1 MEERIL
7 ARMPEIFLAVT
18 VPAAACAVLSPVQF
32 VAILALA
39 LATAWGLALIPL
51 ALACLVVTA
60 MKGPARPRTR
70 SPRRC
75 A

>member
-7 ARMPEIFLAVT
+7 DRMPQILLAVT
-18 VPAAACAVLSPVQF
+18 VPAAACAVLTQARF

-39 LATAWGLALIPL
+39 VATAWGLSLIPL

-60 MKGPARPRTR
+60 LKGPARL
-70 SPRRC
+70 
-75 A
+75 